1 MRARAISGGPTG
13 RLRNL
18 IMTRAPADPL
28 AALRVMLVTDGQG
41 DVARIERIVAA
52 SIAGGIRAVQVRERT
67 LTARQL
73 ALLGDRLRRL
83 LEPVDG
89 LAIVNDRI
97 DVALAGHFHGVQVG
111 HRSLPA
117 ATARVLCAERCLV
130 GSSVHD
136 AESLEDAARAR
147 CDWAILAPVW
157 PTSSKPGAPSLG
169 AARAGVLTQGATL
182 PVLWLGGVTP
192 ERAPIA
198 RREGAHG
205 VAVRSALCDAA
216 DPEAVARAL
225 G

>member
-1 MRARAISGGPTG
+1 MTMPTRVSVD
-13 RLRNL
+13 RL
-18 IMTRAPADPL
+18 D
-28 AALRVMLVTDGQG
+28 ALRVVLVTDGRG
-41 DVARIERIVAA
+41 DVARLERIVVAA
-52 SIAGGIRAVQVRERT
+52 IAGGVRAVQVRERT

-73 ALLGDRLRRL
+73 ALLGDRLLRV
-83 LEPVDG
+83 LEPVRG

-97 DVALAGHFHGVQVG
+97 DVALAGHYHGVQVG

-117 ATARVLCAERCLV
+117 ATARVLCADLCLL

-136 AESLEDAARAR
+136 ADSLEDAARAR

-169 AARAGVLTQGATL
+169 TARAAVLTQDARL

-192 ERAPIA
+192 ERASDA
-198 RREGAHG
+198 RREGAVG

-216 DPEAVARAL
+216 DPESIARAL
-225 G
+225 VTAMR